1 MTSLTRRALTAA
13 AMAAGLLLAGGT
25 ATANADI
32 LDALADEYG
41 RSASGGQV
49 PNLVDDALN
58 LRAQGARPTAGN
70 IQAIQEALTKRPNLL
85 PLAGALQATVAQQQ
99 QMLARGGG
107 GTGAVP
113 GGGTRAT
120 PWVPDTGDD
129 NNPLIPGGWGGG
141 INPFS

>member
-1 MTSLTRRALTAA
+1 MTSWTRRSLAA
-13 AMAAGLLLAGGT
+13 AALAAGLLVAGGT

-58 LRAQGARPTAGN
+58 LRAQGIRPSPGN
-70 IQAIQEALTKRPNLL
+70 LAAIKSALEKRPNLI
-85 PLAGALQATVAQQQ
+85 PLADALRATVAQQRLVQ
-99 QMLARGGG
+99 ARGNGGRGGG
-107 GTGAVP
+107 AS
-113 GGGTRAT
+113 AQ

-129 NNPLIPGGWGGG
+129 SGPLIPPGWGGRAW
-141 INPFS
+141 